1 MNSSHIA
8 VPFRKAH
15 LTLTIAEAQQ
25 LLENL
30 QVQLESAR
38 VHQEGLQRPR
48 ISDDGYLDLHAFYE
62 FFVQLYPDRNLLRS
76 HAGRLFGRLAAVARF
91 DQVAF
96 VAVCKKCGRNT
107 KDDCPEGNYLHMSC
121 AEDLKLEV
129 ASLKEHS
136 EDFLQ
141 KKIHQVG
148 RAVREDFKIL
158 LRALRET

>member
-1 MNSSHIA
+1 VNSNHIA

-15 LTLTIAEAQQ
+15 LTLTVAEAQL

-30 QVQLESAR
+30 RLQLESAHLR
-38 VHQEGLQRPR
+38 QEGLQRPR
-48 ISDDGYLDLHAFYE
+48 ISDDGYLDLDAFYE
-62 FFVQLYPDRNLLRS
+62 FFVQLYPERNLLRS
-76 HAGRLFGRLAAVARF
+76 HAGRLFGRLTAAARF

-96 VAVCKKCGRNT
+96 TALCKKCGRNA
-107 KDDCPEGNYLHMSC
+107 KDDCPAGNYLHLSC

-148 RAVREDFKIL
+148 KAVREDFKVL
-158 LRALRET
+158 LQALREA